1 MKQKKS
7 NHFGILSECEL
18 KQPKYK
24 LLYGIIFVFLCLMVL
39 VNTVPTLWIM
49 LSGFKSVQEMY
60 AIPTTF
66 FPKEIHFSKLL
77 EVWNRMSFYKFYVNT
92 FIMAGGCV
100 LFNILVCGF
109 AGYSLSKLKPIG
121 SGLIF
126 VLCVWIMMLPGT
138 TRTVPLYM
146 IIKDFPI
153 FHFNMLDSYLPIWL
167 MAAASTFG
175 IILFKNFFDGIS
187 PALVESARIDGAN
200 DLRIF
205 FQIIVPLSIPIFT
218 VTALLT
224 FNGQLGQF
232 FWPYL
237 LIQDKSK
244 TVLGVQIFKLKS
256 SDYTMDYQMIALLFS
271 LIPQLVIFAIFQKQI
286 IGGLNLGGVKG

>member
-7 NHFGILSECEL
+7 NHFGILSESEL
-18 KQPKYK
+18 HQPKYK
-24 LLYGIIFVFLCLMVL
+24 LLYGIIVLFLCLMVL
-39 VNTVPTLWIM
+39 VNVVPTLWIM
-49 LSGFKSVQEMY
+49 LSGFKDVKEMY
-60 AIPTTF
+60 AIPATF
-66 FPKEIHFSKLL
+66 FPKEIKFSKLL
-77 EVWNRMSFYKFYVNT
+77 EVWNKMSFYKYYINT

-100 LFNILVCGF
+100 LFNILFCGF
-109 AGYSLSKLKPIG
+109 AGYVLSKLKPAG

-126 VLCVWIMMLPGT
+126 VLCVWVMMLPGT
-138 TRTVPLYM
+138 TRTVPIYM

-153 FHFNMLDSYLPIWL
+153 FHFNMLDSYLPLWL
-167 MAAASTFG
+167 MAAANTFS

-200 DLRIF
+200 DFRIF
-205 FQIIVPLSIPIFT
+205 FQIIVPLSVPIFT
-218 VTALLT
+218 VSALLT
-224 FNGQLGQF
+224 FNNQLGQF

-256 SDYTMDYQMIALLFS
+256 SNYTMDYQMIALLFS
-271 LIPQLVIFAIFQKQI
+271 LIPQLIIFAIFQKQI

>member
-1 MKQKKS
+1 
-7 NHFGILSECEL
+7 
-18 KQPKYK
+18 
-24 LLYGIIFVFLCLMVL
+24 MV
-39 VNTVPTLWIM
+39 
-49 LSGFKSVQEMY
+49 
-60 AIPTTF
+60 
-66 FPKEIHFSKLL
+66 
-77 EVWNRMSFYKFYVNT
+77 
-92 FIMAGGCV
+92 
-100 LFNILVCGF
+100 
-109 AGYSLSKLKPIG
+109 
-121 SGLIF
+121 
-126 VLCVWIMMLPGT
+126 
-138 TRTVPLYM
+138 
-146 IIKDFPI
+146 
-153 FHFNMLDSYLPIWL
+153 
-167 MAAASTFG
+167 
-175 IILFKNFFDGIS
+175 
-187 PALVESARIDGAN
+187 SARIDGAN

-205 FQIIVPLSIPIFT
+205 FQIIVPLSVPIFT